1 MRDKEVD
8 MMATILII
16 EDDMAIHSL
25 IKEALTLNGFST
37 VSAYSGTEGKLLFE
51 QNQVDVVLLDLM
63 LPGMNGEEFLQEIRR
78 SSTIPVIV
86 ISAKT
91 DQDSKLELLTN
102 GSDDYIT
109 KPFDVKELL
118 VRINIQLRHAAKA
131 SISEMKEIHY
141 NEISV
146 NVDTREVNVNGE
158 TLHLTGREYAI
169 LLLFLENPKK
179 VFSRANI
186 YESVWNE
193 PYFDGDK
200 TINTHI
206 SNLRN
211 KLNSTETNYIKTIWG
226 IGFKFD

>member
-1 MRDKEVD
+1 
-8 MMATILII
+8 MATILIV

-25 IKEALTLNGFST
+25 VKEALTLNGFDT
-37 VSAYSGTEGKLLFE
+37 LSAYSGTEGKMLFE
-51 QNQVDVVLLDLM
+51 QGEVDVVLLDLM
-63 LPGMNGEEFLQEIRR
+63 LPGMNGEEFLQEIRQN
-78 SSTIPVIV
+78 STVPVIV
-86 ISAKT
+86 ISAKN
-91 DQDSKLELLTN
+91 DQQSKLELLSN
-102 GSDDYIT
+102 GADDYIT
-109 KPFDVKELL
+109 KPFDVRELL

-131 SISEMKEIHY
+131 SFNEMKEIHY

-146 NVDTREVNVNGE
+146 NVDTREVKINGE
-158 TLHLTGREYAI
+158 TIHLTGREYAI

-200 TINTHI
+200 TINMHI

-211 KLNSTETNYIKTIWG
+211 KLNSNETNYIKTIWG
-226 IGFKFD
+226 VGFKFD

>member
-1 MRDKEVD
+1 

-16 EDDMAIHSL
+16 EDDTAIHSL
-25 IKEALTLNGFST
+25 IEEALSLNGFDT
-37 VSAYSGTEGKLLFE
+37 LSAYSGTEGKLLFE
-51 QNQVDVVLLDLM
+51 QKEIDVVLLDLM
-63 LPGMNGEEFLQEIRR
+63 LPGMDGEQFLQEIRKT
-78 SSTIPVIV
+78 SMVPVMV
-86 ISAKT
+86 ISAKN
-91 DQDSKLELLTN
+91 DQQSKLELLSN
-102 GSDDYIT
+102 GADDYIT

-131 SISEMKEIHY
+131 SVSEMKEIQY
-141 NEISV
+141 KGIRV
-146 NVDTREVNVNGE
+146 NMDTREVQVNGQ
-158 TLHLTGREYAI
+158 TIHLTGREYAI

-193 PYFDGDK
+193 PFFDGDK
-200 TINTHI
+200 TINMHI

-211 KLNSTETNYIKTIWG
+211 KLSSADTDYIKTVWG